1 MTTSKAKA
9 KTKVETVKYGKV
21 SVVITSSL
29 ENPEWATRHQT
40 VCRRKEVPKHLQRL
54 PHASFEDAAD
64 FAHELDRA
72 IRIGKYKHLGSEENT
87 ELNQIAER
95 IKTEKL
101 LVSATHRNQLSKP
114 PWLTYLGSE
123 TTLSDLFDAGK
134 QAVEISSKVNE
145 ARWKA
150 GLLQWSVLEF
160 FEKFESSCMDYAQ
173 KMKRPKFKEMIDS
186 RLHFLCG
193 KNGGK
198 GRRELEKSSKK
209 EWKEKLT
216 YLSEWVGDFSV
227 GEEPETLIDKIKKGI
242 DSAISKSGKN
252 KGSSWSATTREKQ
265 AKKISQFGAWLL
277 KEKKRTGWG
286 ENYFNELQNDYVN
299 ADPKGKAV
307 TLLSAE
313 QIERIFKVA
322 MRKENRK
329 LIPYITFLFFA
340 TTRPQEVADPN
351 NSKRRLKWKWMDKW
365 EIDSEVTGGKLFEI
379 PAFEKGIRKSKINKD
394 RQADLT
400 ENGLK
405 WMEWWAKE
413 EGVNLPTSG
422 TIYYYKEL
430 WADIRKEANVF
441 DNWEQDVARHTLA
454 SNCHHNTKFKHN
466 YINYWMD
473 AFGHDRKTYNRHYK
487 AVRNPNE
494 VKRFFGITP
503 RKILSGQKIIK

>member
-1 MTTSKAKA
+1 MKTRKAKS
-9 KTKVETVKYGKV
+9 KTKVETTKYGKV
-21 SVVITSSL
+21 SVLTTTHIG
-29 ENPEWATRHQT
+29 EAWKNRYQT
-40 VCRRKEVPKHLQRL
+40 VCRRKSIPQHLQRVDW
-54 PHASFEDAAD
+54 HTFTDAVN
-64 FAHELDRA
+64 FANELDLA
-72 IRIGKYKHLGSEENT
+72 IRTGQYKQLLQDENK
-87 ELNQIAER
+87 ELNEIAER

-101 LVSATHRNQLSKP
+101 LANAEETHAMSQYKSKP
-114 PWLTYLGSE
+114 KWAEFLGRE
-123 TTLSDLFDAGK
+123 TTLTDLFDAGK

-150 GLLQWSVLEF
+150 GLKEWSVLEF
-160 FEKFESSCMDYAQ
+160 FKKFESTCMSYAQ
-173 KMKRPKFKEMIDS
+173 KMKRPKFKEMIDL

-227 GEEPETLIDKIKKGI
+227 GEEPETLINKIKKGI

-277 KEKKRTGWG
+277 KEKKRTGWE

-299 ADPKGKAV
+299 ADPKGRAA
-307 TLLSAE
+307 TLSAE
-313 QIERIFKVA
+313 QIERIFKIA

-351 NSKRRLKWKWMDKW
+351 NSKRRLKWKWMDNW

-473 AFGHDRKTYNRHYK
+473 SFGHDRKTYNRHYK

-503 RKILSGQKIIK
+503 ESPVFKP

>member
-1 MTTSKAKA
+1 MTTSKAKT
-9 KTKVETVKYGKV
+9 KTKVATTKYGKV
-21 SVVITSSL
+21 SVVVTSSL

-72 IRIGKYKHLGSEENT
+72 IRTGKYKQLGSEENT

-101 LVSATHRNQLSKP
+101 LVSATPQVSKP
-114 PWLTYLGSE
+114 PWHTYLGTE
-123 TTLSDLFDAGK
+123 TTLTDLFDAGK

-145 ARWKA
+145 VRWKA
-150 GLLQWSVLEF
+150 GLKEWTVWEF
-160 FEKFESSCMDYAQ
+160 FKKFESSCMNYAQ
-173 KMKRPKFKEMIDS
+173 KMKRPKFKEMIDL

-227 GEEPETLIDKIKKGI
+227 GEEPETLINKIKKGI

-252 KGSSWSATTREKQ
+252 KGSTWSATTREKQ

-277 KEKKRTGWG
+277 KEKKRTGWE
-286 ENYFNELQNDYVN
+286 ENYFKELPNDYVN
-299 ADPKGKAV
+299 ADPKGKAA
-307 TLLSAE
+307 TLSAKE
-313 QIERIFKVA
+313 IELIFKIA

-329 LIPYITFLFFA
+329 LIPYITFLFFSTA
-340 TTRPQEVADPN
+340 RPQEIADPN
-351 NSKRRLKWKWMDKW
+351 DSNKRLKWKWMDKW
-365 EIDSEVTGGKLFEI
+365 EIDSIVTGGKLFEI
-379 PAFEKGIRKSKINKD
+379 PAFEKGIRCSKINKD

-405 WMEWWAKE
+405 WMEWWGKE
-413 EGVNLPTSG
+413 EGVNLPTTG
-422 TIYYYKEL
+422 TIYYNRDL
-430 WADIRKEANVF
+430 WEDIRKEADLF
-441 DNWEQDVARHTLA
+441 GDKWESDVARHTLA
-454 SNCHHNTKFKHN
+454 SNCHHNPQFKLKT
-466 YINYWMD
+466 INYWMD
-473 AFGHDRKTYNRHYK
+473 AFGHDYKTYNRNYK

-503 RKILSGQKIIK
+503 ESPVFKP